1 MNDLIE
7 TVARPVRATPP
18 AQAEVTLP
26 VAGMT
31 CASCVSRIE
40 RALTREP
47 GVQVAE
53 VNLASES
60 AHVTYDRARTDV
72 AHLAQAITRAG
83 YSVPPAQ
90 IDLQID
96 GMTCAAC
103 VSRVEKALNS
113 VSGVT
118 AASVNLAN
126 SRARVSASAGVD
138 SAALIAAV
146 TRAGYGARVWSDL
159 AARSEQADADAE
171 ARSRVEL
178 RRFVIATV
186 LTLPM
191 LVDMA
196 AHLLGW
202 HLRVPPLLQL
212 TLATPVQFW
221 IGARFYVA
229 GWRALRAGTGNMDL
243 LVALGTSAAYAFS
256 AVQALRDPFGMPV
269 LYFEGAAVV
278 IALVVLGRWLEA
290 RAKRAAATAIRALMK
305 LRPEQARVLRDG
317 AEVDVPVE
325 SVTHGE
331 LVIVRPGE
339 RIAVDGIVESGASEV
354 DESLLTGESRPVSKQ
369 MGDRVIG
376 GAVNGDGMLR
386 VRATEIGA
394 EATLARIIRLVES
407 AQAAKAPVQRLVDR
421 VSAVFVPAVI
431 LVALATFLAW
441 WLIVGEAQDGFVAA
455 VSVLVIACPCAL
467 GLATPTAIMAG
478 TGVAARA
485 GILIRDAEALERA
498 HQIKI
503 VVFDKTGT
511 LTQGHPVVQD
521 VMAASSHDKD
531 AVLRTAAIAQQGS
544 EHPLARA
551 ILDAA
556 KHLGKLPALDSFRAL
571 PGRGIVAQAD
581 GAAILVGNRG
591 LMAERGIDMSALQ
604 ARWDEL
610 EAQGHTAVAV
620 VRAKTA
626 LGLIAA
632 GDAPRESA
640 RPAIATLNRLGIETI
655 MLTGDNRRAAAAV
668 AHKLGLTRVIAEVLP
683 ADKSRHVAALR
694 KNGKVVAMVGD
705 GVNDAP
711 ALAAA
716 DIGVAM
722 GTGTDAAMAA
732 AGVTLMRP
740 DLRLVPAAID
750 ISHATLA
757 RIRQNLFWAF
767 IYNLVGIGLAAVGL
781 LNPLIAGSAMAFS
794 SASVVAN
801 SLRLK
806 RWRPKLA
813 EQGAAE

>member
-1 MNDLIE
+1 MDDLIE
-7 TVARPVRATPP
+7 TVPRPATSS
-18 AQAEVTLP
+18 AQADVTLP

-40 RALTREP
+40 RALAREP
-47 GVQVAE
+47 GVRSAE

-60 AHVTYDRARTDV
+60 AHVTYDPVRTDV

-83 YSVPPAQ
+83 YSIPPAQ
-90 IDLQID
+90 IDLQIE

-103 VSRVEKALNS
+103 VARVEKALNS
-113 VSGVT
+113 VPGVMD
-118 AASVNLAN
+118 ASVNLAN
-126 SRARVSASAGVD
+126 GRARVSASAGVD

-146 TRAGYGARVWSDL
+146 TRTGYGAQVWSDL
-159 AARSEQADADAE
+159 AARSEQADADAD
-171 ARSRVEL
+171 ARSRAEL

-191 LVDMA
+191 LADMA

-202 HLRVPPLLQL
+202 HWRVPPLMQL
-212 TLATPVQFW
+212 ALATPVQFW
-221 IGARFYVA
+221 IGAPFYAA

-256 AVQALRDPFGMPV
+256 AIEALRDPFGMPV

-305 LRPEQARVLRDG
+305 LRPEQARVLRNG
-317 AEVDVPVE
+317 VEIDVPVDT
-325 SVTHGE
+325 VTHGE
-331 LVIVRPGE
+331 LVIVRPGA
-339 RIAVDGIVESGASEV
+339 RIAVDGVVESGASDV
-354 DESLLTGESRPVSKQ
+354 DESLLTGESRPVPKQ
-369 MGDRVIG
+369 KDDRVIG
-376 GAVNGDGMLR
+376 GSVNGDGLLR

-407 AQAAKAPVQRLVDR
+407 AQAAKAPVQRLVDQ

-441 WLIVGEAQDGFVAA
+441 WLIAGEAQNGFVAA

-478 TGVAARA
+478 TGAAARA

-511 LTQGHPVVQD
+511 LTQGHPVVQA
-521 VMAASSHDKD
+521 VVAADGHDQD
-531 AVLRTAAIAQQGS
+531 GVLRTAAIAQQGS

-556 KHLGKLPALDSFRAL
+556 KHLGKLPALESFRAL

-581 GAAILVGNRG
+581 GAEILVGNRR
-591 LMAERGIDMSALQ
+591 LMAERGIDMGALQ

-626 LGLIAA
+626 VGLIAA
-632 GDAPRESA
+632 GDAPRDSA
-640 RPAIATLNRLGIETI
+640 KGAIATLNRVGIETI
-655 MLTGDNRRAAAAV
+655 MLTGDNRRAAEAV

-683 ADKSRHVAALR
+683 EEKSRHVAALR
-694 KNGKVVAMVGD
+694 KDGKVVAMVGD

-716 DIGVAM
+716 DIGIAM

-750 ISHATLA
+750 ISHVTLA

-767 IYNLVGIGLAAVGL
+767 VYNIVGIGLAAVGL

>member
-1 MNDLIE
+1 MDNVE
-7 TVARPVRATPP
+7 TKVVAASP
-18 AQAEVTLP
+18 AQPTGITLP
-26 VAGMT
+26 IEGMT
-31 CASCVSRIE
+31 CASCVSRLE
-40 RALTREP
+40 RALAREP
-47 GVQVAE
+47 GVQ
-53 VNLASES
+53 
-60 AHVTYDRARTDV
+60 
-72 AHLAQAITRAG
+72 
-83 YSVPPAQ
+83 
-90 IDLQID
+90 
-96 GMTCAAC
+96 
-103 VSRVEKALNS
+103 
-113 VSGVT
+113 

-126 SRARVSASAGVD
+126 ETARVTYDRGKTDAAHLARAVMRAGYSVKPAQTDLQIEGMTCASCVARVEKALLAVPGVTAANVNLATARARVCASAGVD
-138 SAALIAAV
+138 SAVLIAAV
-146 TRAGYGARVWSDL
+146 SRAGYGARVWSDL
-159 AARSEQADADAE
+159 AARSGQEDADAE
-171 ARSRVEL
+171 AKSRAAL
-178 RRFVIATV
+178 RRFVVATV
-186 LTLPM
+186 LTLPL
-191 LVDMA
+191 LVDMG

-202 HLRVPPLLQL
+202 HWRVPPLVQL
-212 TLATPVQFW
+212 VLATPVQFW
-221 IGARFYVA
+221 VGWSFYVA

-243 LVALGTSAAYAFS
+243 LVALGTSAAFAFS
-256 AVQALRDPFGMPV
+256 TAQALRDPFGTPE

-305 LRPEQARVLRDG
+305 LRPEQARVVRDG
-317 AEVDVPVE
+317 AETDVPVD

-331 LVIVRPGE
+331 LVVVRPGE
-339 RIAVDGIVESGASEV
+339 RIAVDGVVENGASDV
-354 DESLLTGESRPVSKQ
+354 DESLLTGESHPVAKQ
-369 MGDRVIG
+369 AGDRVIG
-376 GAVNGDGMLR
+376 GAVNGDGLLR

-441 WLIVGEAQDGFVAA
+441 WLILGDAQSGFVAA

-521 VMAASSHDKD
+521 VIAVDGGDRDH
-531 AVLRTAAIAQQGS
+531 VLRIAAIAQQGS

-551 ILDAA
+551 VLDEA
-556 KHLGKLPALDSFRAL
+556 KRLGPLPALGAFRAL
-571 PGRGIVAQAD
+571 PGRGIVAQAE
-581 GAAILVGNRG
+581 GAEILVGNRR
-591 LMAERGIDMSALQ
+591 LMAERGIDMRALQ
-604 ARWDEL
+604 ARWDGM
-610 EAQGHTAVAV
+610 EALGHTAVAV
-620 VRAKTA
+620 VRAQSA

-632 GDAPRESA
+632 GDTPRA
-640 RPAIATLNRLGIETI
+640 DATAAIAMLNRQGIETI
-655 MLTGDNRRAAAAV
+655 MLTGDNRRAAEAV
-668 AHKLGLTRVIAEVLP
+668 ARELGLARVIAEVLP
-683 ADKSRHVAALR
+683 EDKARHVAALR
-694 KNGKVVAMVGD
+694 EDGQVVAMVGD

-716 DIGVAM
+716 DIGIAM

-767 IYNLVGIGLAAVGL
+767 VYNVAGIGLAVFGL

-806 RWRPKLA
+806 TWRPKLTG
-813 EQGAAE
+813 QGAAQ

>member
-1 MNDLIE
+1 MNDLVE
-7 TVARPVRATPP
+7 TAARPAP
-18 AQAEVTLP
+18 APSPAAADITLP
-26 VAGMT
+26 IAGMT

-40 RALTREP
+40 RALSREP
-47 GVQVAE
+47 GVLAAT
-53 VNLASES
+53 VNLASET
-60 AHVTYDRARTDV
+60 ARVTYDSARTDA

-83 YSVPPAQ
+83 YSVPAEP
-90 IDLQID
+90 IDLQIE

-103 VSRVEKALNS
+103 VARVEKALNS
-113 VSGVT
+113 VPGVT

-126 SRARVSASAGVD
+126 ARARVSASAGVD
-138 SAALIAAV
+138 GAALIAAV
-146 TRAGYGARVWSDL
+146 TRAGYGARAWSDL
-159 AARSEQADADAE
+159 AARAQEADAEAE
-171 ARSRVEL
+171 ARSRAEL

-202 HLRVPPLLQL
+202 HLRVPPLVQFA
-212 TLATPVQFW
+212 LATPVQFW

-243 LVALGTSAAYAFS
+243 LVALGTSAAYIFS

-317 AEVDVPVE
+317 AEIDVPVE

-331 LVIVRPGE
+331 LVSVRPGE
-339 RIAVDGIVESGASEV
+339 RVAVDGIVESGVSEV
-354 DESLLTGESRPVSKQ
+354 DESLLTGESHPVAKQ
-369 MGDRVIG
+369 KGDRVIG
-376 GAVNGDGMLR
+376 GAVNGDGLLR

-431 LVALATFLAW
+431 IVALATFLVW
-441 WLIVGEAQDGFVAA
+441 WLIAGVAESGFVAA

-498 HQIKI
+498 HQIKV

-521 VMAASSHDKD
+521 VVAADDRDKND
-531 AVLRTAAIAQQGS
+531 VLRAAAIAQQGS

-556 KHLGKLPALDSFRAL
+556 KHLGNLPALDSFRAL

-581 GAAILVGNRG
+581 GAEILVGNRR
-591 LMAERGIDMSALQ
+591 LMAEQGIDMSALQ
-604 ARWDEL
+604 ARWDAL

-632 GDAPRESA
+632 GDAPRDGA
-640 RPAIATLNRLGIETI
+640 KAAIATLNRLGIETI
-655 MLTGDNRRAAAAV
+655 MLTGDNRRAAEAV
-668 AHKLGLTRVIAEVLP
+668 AHKLGLTRVIAEVMP
-683 ADKSRHVAALR
+683 EDKSRHVAALR
-694 KNGKVVAMVGD
+694 KDGKAVAMVGD

-716 DIGVAM
+716 DIGIAM

>member
-1 MNDLIE
+1 MDSLFATKDVADPRPPTIDIALPIE
-7 TVARPVRATPP
+7 
-18 AQAEVTLP
+18 
-26 VAGMT
+26 GMT

-40 RALTREP
+40 RALTREA
-47 GVQVAE
+47 GVMSVA
-53 VNLASES
+53 VNLASET
-60 AHVTYDRARTDV
+60 ARVAYDPTQTNPGRLADAV
-72 AHLAQAITRAG
+72 ARAG
-83 YSVPPAQ
+83 YRVPPVES
-90 IDLQID
+90 DLQIE

-103 VSRVEKALNS
+103 VSRVEKALQS
-113 VSGVT
+113 VPGVVG
-118 AASVNLAN
+118 ASVNLATA
-126 SRARVSASAGVD
+126 RARVSAAPGVD

-146 TRAGYGARVWSDL
+146 TRAGYDARAWSDL
-159 AARSEQADADAE
+159 AARSEQADADAV
-171 ARSRVEL
+171 AKSRAEL

-186 LTLPM
+186 LTLP
-191 LVDMA
+191 LLADMA

-202 HLRVPPLLQL
+202 HWRVPPLAQL
-212 TLATPVQFW
+212 ALATPVQFW
-221 IGARFYVA
+221 IGWNFYVA

-256 AVQALRDPFGMPV
+256 AVEALRDPFGMPV

-290 RAKRAAATAIRALMK
+290 RAKRAAAAAIRALMT

-317 AEVDVPVE
+317 AEIEIPVD
-325 SVTHGE
+325 SVTRGE

-339 RIAVDGIVESGASEV
+339 RIAVDGVVDSGASEV
-354 DESLLTGESRPVSKQ
+354 DDSLLTGESRPVPKQ
-369 MGDRVIG
+369 TGDRVIG
-376 GAVNGDGMLR
+376 GAVNGDGLLR

-394 EATLARIIRLVES
+394 TATLARIIRLVES

-421 VSAVFVPAVI
+421 VSAIFVPVVI
-431 LVALATFLAW
+431 AVALATFLTW
-441 WLIVGEAQDGFVAA
+441 WLILGDAQGGFVAA

-478 TGVAARA
+478 TGAAARA
-485 GILIRDAEALERA
+485 GILIRDVEALERA
-498 HQIKI
+498 HQIRI

-511 LTQGHPVVQD
+511 LTQGHPVVQSI
-521 VMAASSHDKD
+521 VAAKGSNDC

-551 ILDAA
+551 ILDSV
-556 KHLGKLPALDSFRAL
+556 KRLGGRLPALDSFRAL

-581 GAAILVGNRG
+581 GAEILVGNRR
-591 LMAERGIDMSALQ
+591 LMTEQGIDAGALL
-604 ARWDEL
+604 ARWDAL
-610 EAQGHTAVAV
+610 EAQGHTVVAV
-620 VRAKTA
+620 VRAKAA

-632 GDAPRESA
+632 GDAPRADSRA
-640 RPAIATLNRLGIETI
+640 AIATLNRQGIETI
-655 MLTGDNRRAAAAV
+655 MLTGDNRRAAEAV
-668 AHKLGLTRVIAEVLP
+668 AQTLGLTRVIAEVLP
-683 ADKSRHVAALR
+683 EDKARHVASLR
-694 KNGKVVAMVGD
+694 QDGKVVAMVGD

-716 DIGVAM
+716 DIGIAM

-750 ISHATLA
+750 ISRATLA

-767 IYNLVGIGLAAVGL
+767 IYNVAGIGLAMVGL

-806 RWRPKLA
+806 TWRAQLT
-813 EQGAAE
+813 EQGAAK